1 MSGPLEVAG
10 HRAGT
15 GSRELSAGALA
26 AVMNVPA
33 LVCLALVLAYP
44 TLYSA
49 WLTVHEVNLR
59 TLRAGDFPWSGLA
72 NFARL
77 FRDDIFWLSLGHTLV
92 FVAAC
97 VSLEVVIGLAIALVV
112 NERRVWL
119 SRLTR
124 ALILVPWAVPPIVNG
139 LLWAFIFNGQYGY
152 LNRTLGVLG
161 LIDAPVNWLGHP
173 RLALMA
179 VIVAYVWR
187 TTAFNVLLYHAALQ
201 GIPDEIYE
209 AAAVDGASPWGS
221 LSRITLPLLAPVIA
235 VTLILRTTF
244 GFMVFDEIMAIT
256 QGGPGNDTWVAA
268 WYTYRVSFQPPF
280 NIGLGAASAW
290 VLALIIGALAIVYV
304 KFVYRRVEL

>member
-1 MSGPLEVAG
+1 MARGAVAPAMPRRG
-10 HRAGT
+10 G
-15 GSRELSAGALA
+15 ELSAGALA
-26 AVMNVPA
+26 FVMNVPA
-33 LVCLALVLAYP
+33 LACLALVLAYP

-49 WLTVHEVNLR
+49 YLTLHEVNLR
-59 TLRAGDFPWSGLA
+59 TLRSGTFPFTGVG
-72 NFARL
+72 NFTRL
-77 FRDDIFWLSLGHTLV
+77 FHDDVFWLSLGHTLV
-92 FVAAC
+92 FVAVC
-97 VSLEVVIGLAIALVV
+97 VALEVVIGLAIALVV
-112 NERRVWL
+112 NERRVAL
-119 SRLTR
+119 SRVTR
-124 ALILVPWAVPPIVNG
+124 VLILVPWAVPPIVNG

-152 LNRTLGVLG
+152 LNRTLAALG

-173 RLALMA
+173 RLALLA

-221 LSRITLPLLAPVIA
+221 FARVTLPLLMPIIA

-268 WYTYRVSFQPPF
+268 WYTYRTSFQPPF

-290 VLALIIGALAIVYV
+290 VLALLIGALAIVYV